1 MEELS
6 NLDETTKITQSYL
19 LTKAK
24 YDFSLTEKRIFY
36 RIIELLQFLYE
47 GKSMVELKNSSFSIN
62 TDLFGRQTFIIPT
75 SKVLNDQDNHTAI
88 RKAFDSLM
96 KKYIS
101 IEDDS
106 RLEMFN
112 LFQKAKYHKNTGLME
127 FVPTNEILLT
137 FEYVAKSWKR
147 YELAAAFS
155 FKSIY
160 SMRFFELFNEQ
171 KKPISYTIEEIK
183 HWFNIENKYPSN
195 YDFFR
200 YVIDVAQKELK
211 AKAPVYFTYEKQ
223 KSPGSRSFTYIT
235 FYIHQNRKNITES
248 PKLRSVEDYLPSNLI
263 NYLKTEWYF
272 TDSGMLNVIDDLVS
286 AHEKLKWSND
296 KYKKLKDAA
305 KKSNARSYPGYLIKS
320 IRDAI
325 ENPPPSTKPTY
336 TAPPGTFK

>member
-1 MEELS
+1 MKELS
-6 NLDETTKITQSYL
+6 SLEETTKITQSYL

-47 GKSMVELKNSSFSIN
+47 GRSMTELMGSNFSIN

-75 SKVLNDQDNHTAI
+75 SKVLNEQDNYTAV

-96 KKYIS
+96 KKHIS

-112 LFQKAKYHKNTGLME
+112 LFQKAKYHKKTGLME
-127 FVPTNEILLT
+127 FVPTSEILLT
-137 FEYVAKSWKR
+137 FEHVAKSWKS

-160 SMRFFELFNEQ
+160 SMRFFELFNGQ
-171 KKPISYTIEEIK
+171 KKPINYTIEEMK
-183 HWFNIENKYPSN
+183 HWFNIENKYPLN

-200 YVIDVAQKELK
+200 YVIEVAQKELK
-211 AKAPVYFTYEKQ
+211 EKAPVYFTYEKH
-223 KSPGSRSFTYIT
+223 KSPGSRSFTYVR
-235 FYIHQNRKNITES
+235 FFVHPNPKNIKTS
-248 PKLRSVEDYLPSNLI
+248 PKLRSVEDYLPTNLI

-272 TDSGMLNVIDDLVS
+272 TDSGMLNVIDDLVL
-286 AHEKLKWSND
+286 ANEKLKWSREE
-296 KYKKLKDAA
+296 YKNRKDYA
-305 KKSNARSYPGYLIKS
+305 KKSNTKSYPGYLIKS

-325 ENPPPSTKPTY
+325 ENPTKPTSKPIY
-336 TAPPGTFK
+336 NAPKGLF

>member
-1 MEELS
+1 
-6 NLDETTKITQSYL
+6 
-19 LTKAK
+19 
-24 YDFSLTEKRIFY
+24 
-36 RIIELLQFLYE
+36 
-47 GKSMVELKNSSFSIN
+47 
-62 TDLFGRQTFIIPT
+62 
-75 SKVLNDQDNHTAI
+75 
-88 RKAFDSLM
+88 M

-137 FEYVAKSWKR
+137 FEHVAKSWKR
-147 YELAAAFS
+147 YELAAAFN

-171 KKPISYTIEEIK
+171 KLPINYTIKEIK
-183 HWFNIENKYPSN
+183 HWFDIETKYPSN

-211 AKAPVYFTYEKQ
+211 EKAPVYFTYEKQ

-235 FYIHQNRKNITES
+235 FYIHQNRKKITSS
-248 PKLRSVEDYLPSNLI
+248 PKLRSVEDYLPNNLI
-263 NYLKTEWYF
+263 SYLKTEWYF

-286 AHEKLKWSND
+286 ANEKLKWTND
-296 KYKKLKDAA
+296 KYKKLKESA
-305 KKSNARSYPGYLIKS
+305 KKSNTVSYPGYLIKS

-325 ENPPPSTKPTY
+325 ENPPPSAKPTY
-336 TAPPGTFK
+336 TPPPGTFK